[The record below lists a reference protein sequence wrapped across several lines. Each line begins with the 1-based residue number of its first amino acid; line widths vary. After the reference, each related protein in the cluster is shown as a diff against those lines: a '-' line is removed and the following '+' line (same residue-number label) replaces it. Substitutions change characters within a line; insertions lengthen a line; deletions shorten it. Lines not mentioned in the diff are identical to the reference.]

1 MTLRYGYVSSSHSL
15 ERSQSLVSL
24 ETYRRRLMELF
35 SFDAEYV
42 RRLRAGDAAVEEHF
56 VDYFGR
62 LLTIK
67 LRARGVPPATAC
79 DLTQETFLRV
89 LRALRAPAGISNPEA
104 LGAFVNATCN
114 NVLFEQ
120 YRSGSRYQ
128 ALDETHADQPSND
141 PDILDV
147 LVKNE
152 NRAAVLEVLDALP
165 TKDGAI
171 LRAIFVDEQPKD
183 EICAEFGIKRD
194 YLRVVLHR
202 AKEQFRR
209 RFLERRGE
217 GRPNAESEAR

>member
-1 MTLRYGYVSSSHSL
+1 MTMRYGYVSSSHSL
-15 ERSQSLVSL
+15 ERDQSLVSL

-35 SFDAEYV
+35 PFDAEYV
-42 RRLRAGDAAVEEHF
+42 RRLRAGDPAVEEHF
-56 VDYFGR
+56 VDYFAR

-89 LRALRAPAGISNPEA
+89 LRTLRSAAGLNNPEG

-128 ALDETHADQPSND
+128 ALDETHADQPSSD
-141 PDILDV
+141 PGILDV

-152 NRAAVLEVLDALP
+152 NRAAVREVLDALP

-194 YLRVVLHR
+194 YLRVLLHR
-202 AKEQFRR
+202 AKAQFRR
-209 RFLERRGE
+209 RFLERWGE
-217 GRPNAESEAR
+217 LPKAESEAR

>member
-1 MTLRYGYVSSSHSL
+1 
-15 ERSQSLVSL
+15 
-24 ETYRRRLMELF
+24 MELF
-35 SFDAEYV
+35 PFDAEYV
-42 RRLRAGDAAVEEHF
+42 RRLRAGDAAMEEHF

-79 DLTQETFLRV
+79 DLTQETFLRA
-89 LRALRAPAGISNPEA
+89 LRTLRAPAGIRNPEG

-128 ALDETHADQPSND
+128 ALDETYADQPSND

-147 LVKNE
+147 LVNNE
-152 NRAAVLEVLDALP
+152 NRAEVREVLDALP

-194 YLRVVLHR
+194 YLRVLLHR

-217 GRPNAESEAR
+217 EPANAESEAR